1 MAYITETGVDIYKAA
16 ELLIDDELVAIPT
29 ETVYGLAGNAFS
41 IEAIAGIY
49 KVKQRPYTNP
59 LIVHVANIER
69 LKSVVTHIPDL
80 AIKLLDA
87 YSPGPIT
94 LLLPKQDIVPDL
106 VTNYQPLV
114 AIRIPDNELTLSLLK
129 LFPFPLVAPSANKF
143 MSISPTSTKHVQQ
156 QLNGEIP
163 YILDGGNCKKGVES
177 TIVSIQDD
185 TIFIHRLGAVTI
197 EDLRTIT
204 PNISIYTPDV
214 RTVSPGTLSHHY
226 SPSVPVILTNNPDA
240 IIRQSIHRKIGLL
253 VLDTPEQNYDQRVIT
268 KVLSRGGSL
277 EEAARN
283 LYSALYFLDNQK
295 PDVIIAKRMPAIG
308 IGNTIN
314 DRLSRAAARL

>member
-1 MAYITETGVDIYKAA
+1 MTYITETGIDIYKAA

-49 KVKQRPYTNP
+49 KVKQRPHTNP
-59 LIVHVANIER
+59 LIVHVADIEQ
-69 LKSVVTHIPDL
+69 LKKVVTYVPDL
-80 AIKLLDA
+80 AMKLLDKF
-87 YSPGPIT
+87 SPGPIT
-94 LLLPKQDIVPDL
+94 LLLPKQNKVPDL
-106 VTNYQPLV
+106 ATNYQPLV
-114 AIRIPDNELTLSLLK
+114 AIRIPDNELTLSLLN
-129 LFPFPLVAPSANKF
+129 LLPFPLVAPSANKF
-143 MSISPTSTKHVQQ
+143 MSISPTSTKHVLQ

-204 PNISIYTPDV
+204 PNISIYTPEG

-226 SPSVPVILTNNPDA
+226 SPAVPVILTNNPDA

-253 VLDTPEQNYDQRVIT
+253 VLDTPEHTYDRRVIT
-268 KVLSRGGSL
+268 QVLSRTGSM

-295 PDVIIAKRMPAIG
+295 PDVIIAQRMPAKG
-308 IGNTIN
+308 MGNTIN
-314 DRLSRAAARL
+314 DRLSRAAARM